1 MRMLMTLP
9 TLFWQVTVDK
19 RLKELTRLMRLSNR
33 DSSGELV
40 RRAKRAKRAK
50 RARFENA
57 KIDDRVIRIEE
68 FLSTNPVS
76 RV

>member
-1 MRMLMTLP
+1 MRTLMTLP

-19 RLKELTRLMRLSNR
+19 RLKELTLLMRLSNR

-40 RRAKRAKRAK
+40 RRAKRAK

>member
-1 MRMLMTLP
+1 MRTLMTLP

-19 RLKELTRLMRLSNR
+19 RLKELTLLMRLSNR

-40 RRAKRAKRAK
+40 RRAK